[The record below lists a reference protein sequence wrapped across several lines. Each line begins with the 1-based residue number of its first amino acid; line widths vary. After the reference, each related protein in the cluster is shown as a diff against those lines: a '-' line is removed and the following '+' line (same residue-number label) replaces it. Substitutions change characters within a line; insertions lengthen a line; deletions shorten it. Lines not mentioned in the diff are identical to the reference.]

1 MFCIICRYLVWGYN
15 RQIAED
21 MHMVDKANLC
31 SLELGRF
38 TCSSDGRYH
47 QTGWCIYWYSFLSEL
62 LASAF
67 SDLEASLTI
76 TLDWTQPKQTTYQ
89 LFSWP
94 CIHRLSDC
102 SSIYS
107 FILPF
112 WSYLA
117 IAIYPFAFGE
127 QDTFRVRVR
136 VIRAERLWVW
146 FPMPTSLSKMPDRL
160 HAHN

>member
-1 MFCIICRYLVWGYN
+1 MFCIIWRYLVWGYN

-76 TLDWTQPKQTTYQ
+76 TLDWTQPGQTTYQ

-94 CIHRLSDC
+94 CIHRLSGC

-112 WSYLA
+112 WSFSTGRYASDPAGLS
-117 IAIYPFAFGE
+117 PV
-127 QDTFRVRVR
+127 VRVR
-136 VIRAERLWVW
+136 YSPALTALVSNTDSTLMVGHG
-146 FPMPTSLSKMPDRL
+146 LSR
-160 HAHN
+160 